1 MKKKFLVPMM
11 ILTTLSNTVLAQDIA
26 QNQTE
31 TTVTPIEAT
40 GPAVEGS
47 QGPGTD
53 EVDAQKIYFI
63 KPRSVNVRQAPSA
76 KATSMGVLWM
86 NDKVRIVDSAT
97 VYEGGFV
104 QIEIVSTTSKITP
117 SEKYFVSKE
126 YLSEKIID
134 YKEFEGKLFA
144 VINVATETVRIYE
157 RQCAD
162 NSCAH
167 KMVMEAEVVAGE
179 DIELAKTEKGK
190 GRSILGSFRV
200 TGWTKYYE
208 DAGGHYPSW
217 YKDGYPAVPAP
228 GDSGRG
234 WFDKDVM
241 PKNAEGKR
249 EGSMR
254 GAFGWYAMFLGP
266 EAYGQWTHGTIGWG
280 QDKDKYVARTKKPI
294 INLVS
299 NPRSSGCTRLTNE
312 TIAYLR
318 QMLPTGTPVIK
329 IYAKEALLD
338 STLAA
343 YTNQSPV
350 NWKYALTKDKQLKA
364 DYEEVKASLKIS
376 EEDMNKFFAL
386 RNELLT
392 SKDKKRKAEIE
403 TILSQKPFSQL
414 LEIGEYSVDN
424 KPDVIEYTPGEK
436 MSKFGR
442 KIGKKGNVYGMKS
455 EEMQGTFYV
464 DAGMLENYTHPV
476 KLETGGFADEITPS
490 WMDALKLPQATN

>member
-1 MKKKFLVPMM
+1 MKKNFLIPMM
-11 ILTTLSNTVLAQDIA
+11 ILSTLSNTVLAQEIV

-31 TTVTPIEAT
+31 TTVNPAETT
-40 GPAVEGS
+40 GPAIEGS

-76 KATSMGVLWM
+76 KAASMGVLWM

-134 YKEFEGKLFA
+134 YREFEGKLFA
-144 VINVATETVRIYE
+144 VVNVATETVRVYE

-167 KMVMEAEVVAGE
+167 KMVMEAEVVVGE
-179 DIELAKTEKGK
+179 DIELSKTEKGK

-241 PKNAEGKR
+241 PKDANGKT

-294 INLVS
+294 VNLVS
-299 NPRSSGCTRLTNE
+299 NPRSSGCTRVTNE

-392 SKDKKRKAEIE
+392 SKDKKRKAEIN
-403 TILSQKPFSQL
+403 TILSQKPFAQL
-414 LEIGEYSVDN
+414 LEIGEYNIDN

-442 KIGKKGNVYGMKS
+442 KIGKKGNVYGMKT

-464 DAGMLENYTHPV
+464 DAGMLENYTHPT
-476 KLETGGFADEITPS
+476 KLETGGFADEITPQ
-490 WMDALKLPQATN
+490 WMDALKLPQATK

>member
-1 MKKKFLVPMM
+1 MRKHFIVPMM
-11 ILTTLSNTVLAQDIA
+11 TLTTLMGSFNLHAQDIS
-26 QNQTE
+26 
-31 TTVTPIEAT
+31 VTPADTAGAAIE
-40 GPAVEGS
+40 GV

-63 KPRSVNVRQAPSA
+63 KPKSVNVRSAPST
-76 KATSMGVLWM
+76 KASSLGSLWM
-86 NDKVRIVDSAT
+86 NDKVRIIDSKT
-97 VYEGGFV
+97 EYEGGFV
-104 QIEIVSTTSKITP
+104 QIEIVSASSKIAP
-117 SEKYFVSKE
+117 SEKYFIAKE
-126 YLSEKIID
+126 YLSEKYID
-134 YKEFEGKLFA
+134 YREFTGKLFA
-144 VINVATETVRIYE
+144 VINVATETVRVYE
-157 RQCAD
+157 KQCED
-162 NSCAH
+162 NSCPH

-208 DAGGHYPSW
+208 DAGGHYPAW
-217 YKDGYPAVPAP
+217 YKDGYPSVPAP

-241 PKNAEGKR
+241 PKDAEGKTH
-249 EGSMR
+249 GSMR

-299 NPRSSGCTRLTNE
+299 NPRSSGCTRVTNE

-338 STLAA
+338 PAKTS
-343 YTNQSPV
+343 YQNISPV

-364 DYEEVKASLKIS
+364 DYTEVKNTLKIS
-376 EEDMNKFFAL
+376 DEDMNKFFAL
-386 RNELLT
+386 RNELLAT
-392 SKDKKRKAEIE
+392 KDKKRKEEING
-403 TILSQKPFSQL
+403 ILSQKPFSQL
-414 LEIGEYSVDN
+414 LEIGEYQVDN
-424 KPDVIEYTPGEK
+424 TPDVVEYTPGEK
-436 MSKFGR
+436 MGKFSR
-442 KIGKKGNVYGMKS
+442 KIGRKGNVYGMKS

-464 DAGMLENYTHPV
+464 DAGMLLDYSHPV
-476 KLETGGFADEITPS
+476 KLETGGFADEITPP
-490 WMDALKLPQATN
+490 WMDALKISRQ

>member
-1 MKKKFLVPMM
+1 MKKHFIVPMM
-11 ILTTLSNTVLAQDIA
+11 TLTTLMSSFNLHAQDIA
-26 QNQTE
+26 
-31 TTVTPIEAT
+31 VSPADAGGAAIE
-40 GPAVEGS
+40 GV

-53 EVDAQKIYFI
+53 EVDAQKVYFI
-63 KPRSVNVRQAPSA
+63 KPRSVNVRSAPSA
-76 KATSMGVLWM
+76 KASSLGVVWM
-86 NDKVRIVDSAT
+86 NDKVRIVDSST

-104 QIEIVSTTSKITP
+104 QIEIVSTTSKITAA
-117 SEKYFVSKE
+117 EKYFIAKE

-134 YKEFEGKLFA
+134 YREFEGNLFA
-144 VINVATETVRIYE
+144 VVNVATETVRLYE

-167 KMVMEAEVVAGE
+167 KMLMEAEVVVGE
-179 DIELAKTEKGK
+179 DIELSKTEKGK

-241 PKNAEGKR
+241 PKDANGKT

-294 INLVS
+294 VNLVS
-299 NPRSSGCTRLTNE
+299 NPRSSGCTRVTNE

-338 STLAA
+338 STRASYQNL
-343 YTNQSPV
+343 SPV

-386 RNELLT
+386 RNELLST
-392 SKDKKRKAEIE
+392 KDKKKKEEINKIME
-403 TILSQKPFSQL
+403 QKPFSQL
-414 LEIGEYSVDN
+414 LEIGEFQVDN
-424 KPDVIEYTPGEK
+424 NPDVIEYTPGEK
-436 MSKFGR
+436 MGKFSR
-442 KIGKKGNVYGMKS
+442 KIGRKGNVYGMKS

-464 DAGMLENYTHPV
+464 DAGMLENYSHPV
-476 KLETGGFADEITPS
+476 KLETGGFADEVTPP
-490 WMDALKLPQATN
+490 WMDALKLSNKQ

>member
-1 MKKKFLVPMM
+1 MT
-11 ILTTLSNTVLAQDIA
+11 LTTLMGSFNLHAQDISVNPA
-26 QNQTE
+26 DTAGAA
-31 TTVTPIEAT
+31 IE
-40 GPAVEGS
+40 GVK
-47 QGPGTD
+47 GPGTD

-63 KPRSVNVRQAPSA
+63 KPRSVNVRSAPSA
-76 KATSMGVLWM
+76 KASSLGVVWM
-86 NDKVRIVDSAT
+86 NDQVRIVDSAT
-97 VYEGGFV
+97 TYEGGFV
-104 QIEIVSTTSKITP
+104 QIEIVNSASKITP
-117 SEKYFVSKE
+117 AEKYFIAKE
-126 YLSEKIID
+126 YLSEKKID

-144 VINVATETVRIYE
+144 VINVATETVRVYE

-167 KMVMEAEVVAGE
+167 KMVMEAEVVVGE
-179 DIELAKTEKGK
+179 DIELSKTEKGK

-241 PKNAEGKR
+241 PKDANGKT

-476 KLETGGFADEITPS
+476 KLETGGFADEITPP
-490 WMDALKLPQATN
+490 WMDALKISRQ